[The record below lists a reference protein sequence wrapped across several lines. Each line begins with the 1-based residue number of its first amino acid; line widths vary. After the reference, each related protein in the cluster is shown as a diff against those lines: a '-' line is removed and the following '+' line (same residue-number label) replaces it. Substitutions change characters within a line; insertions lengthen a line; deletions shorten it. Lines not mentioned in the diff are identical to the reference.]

1 MNRLKGS
8 IEEVKVNGNLSQV
21 GIKVGDKT
29 RINSIVIETPET
41 APYLIKGRKI
51 SVIFKETEVVLA
63 KGKIDNISLINRIP
77 GEIGEIRLGSILCEV
92 SLVTEAG
99 TVQAIISREALD
111 FMKLKPGE
119 QITALVKLNEVMIA
133 E

>member
-21 GIKVGDKT
+21 VIKVGDKT

-41 APYLIKGRKI
+41 APYLIKGRPI

-63 KGKIDNISLINRIP
+63 KGNIDNISLINRIP

-99 TVQAIISREALD
+99 PVQAIISREALD
-111 FMKLKPGE
+111 LMELKPGE